1 MRAVTDG
8 PFVRTIRSSGTVRV
22 ARGEAVSVGSG
33 SAVVR
38 TVGHA
43 PSETLKAGTTALWCM
58 SVELPFAPVDT
69 IIRRNAGS
77 LRVSAEAAE
86 ELARR
91 IQERGAELAAE
102 AAEVATEDGRKTLM
116 ASDFGVD
123 ADLDKDDLELPIAP
137 VDRIARLDIDD
148 YRVSMDARIALA
160 SLLESYADTV
170 AAAAADLARHA
181 DRRTVKSEDV
191 EAYYELKQYF

>member
-1 MRAVTDG
+1 
-8 PFVRTIRSSGTVRV
+8 
-22 ARGEAVSVGSG
+22 
-33 SAVVR
+33 
-38 TVGHA
+38 
-43 PSETLKAGTTALWCM
+43 M

-91 IQERGAELAAE
+91 IQERGAELAVE
-102 AAEVATEDGRKTLM
+102 AADVATADGRKTLM
-116 ASDFGVD
+116 AADFGVD
-123 ADLDKDDLELPIAP
+123 ASGDKDDLELPIAP

-148 YRVSMDARIALA
+148 YRVSMEARIALA
-160 SLLESYADTV
+160 SLLETYADRV

-181 DRRTVKSEDV
+181 DRRTVKAEDV
-191 EAYYELKQYF
+191 EAYFRLKQYFE

>member
-1 MRAVTDG
+1 
-8 PFVRTIRSSGTVRV
+8 
-22 ARGEAVSVGSG
+22 
-33 SAVVR
+33 
-38 TVGHA
+38 
-43 PSETLKAGTTALWCM
+43 M

-69 IIRRNAGS
+69 VIRRNAGG

-91 IQERGAELAAE
+91 VQAHGADLAAV
-102 AAEVATEDGRKTLM
+102 AAERADADGRKTLM
-116 ASDFGVD
+116 ASDFGVESVPTKD
-123 ADLDKDDLELPIAP
+123 ALELPIAP

-160 SLLESYADTV
+160 SILEDYADTV

-181 DRRTVKSEDV
+181 DRRTVKAEDV
-191 EAYYELKQYF
+191 QAYYELAQYFE